1 MAQGHISLSVI
12 QYRRDLFAKLSDAG
26 AGARAGALLL
36 GLGRP
41 GLESAQYYSRIS
53 FFFFRQ
59 N

>member
-1 MAQGHISLSVI
+1 MKISQS
-12 QYRRDLFAKLSDAG
+12 AS

-36 GLGRP
+36 RLGRP
-41 GLESAQYYSRIS
+41 GLESAQYYSWIF